1 MRAGGQRENGR
12 DQIGRD
18 VSRHGDDSYGSRSGV
33 MTEWMS
39 HDGYGVEGQDVCS
52 PASHQARCGVAFD
65 MGHLWPAGHKWA
77 QGSSHDDKWVW
88 TGCYAGAVPAGRAG
102 RCQCC
107 FLRTACSRGVLA
119 FGAAGWRTLRP
130 LRGRRGGTRLP
141 RRQSGLA
148 TLSVFSTP
156 DRLHSNER
164 GRRHCGVDLRVAP
177 ASGERADEQGPHSVR
192 RLTRAD
198 STVRLPIRMVQ

>member
-1 MRAGGQRENGR
+1 MTSGCEQDAMREQCRL
-12 DQIGRD
+12 
-18 VSRHGDDSYGSRSGV
+18 V
-33 MTEWMS
+33 
-39 HDGYGVEGQDVCS
+39 
-52 PASHQARCGVAFD
+52 
-65 MGHLWPAGHKWA
+65 A
-77 QGSSHDDKWVW
+77 QGVCMCS
-88 TGCYAGAVPAGRAG
+88 
-102 RCQCC
+102 
-107 FLRTACSRGVLA
+107 FLRISCPRGSWA
-119 FGAAGWRTLRP
+119 SGAAGWRTLRP

-148 TLSVFSTP
+148 TLSVYSTP
-156 DRLHSNER
+156 DRLHSNES